1 MPDTVERTLQSM
13 SVEQKLG
20 QLFCIEVNSSTLN
33 SAFKE
38 TIAKYHFGNVG
49 LFNTFNGSRRQ
60 IRQSNLEIEQVIRE
74 HCAGVQPIIAVDE
87 EGGCSSQF
95 QDGVTPT
102 PGNFALGATDDENDA
117 YSCGWSIGSELCDL
131 GINMAWAPVLD
142 LCRNP
147 HDPIVGAR
155 SFGDS
160 PQLVARLG
168 IALSKGLNAGGV
180 GSTYKHYPGQG
191 SISSSGDSYR
201 ELPVSRLQEHQL
213 NSLDGY
219 PFLEAIR
226 QGADCLM
233 VGNVVL
239 SGIPKVEKGV
249 PATLSRYAMT
259 TLLRERYGYDGV
271 VVTDNIGLGPTHDA
285 FPPQKAALLAFRA
298 GADMITA
305 LGPRSP
311 HIVMYNALLS
321 ALKQKAISEEA
332 MNDRVRRILRL
343 KERLSAY
350 REARRPLSELQRSLL
365 LRKVA
370 RDSVTLVRDPRGL
383 LPARP
388 EQFPRVLV
396 IVPQMQAISSADGF
410 AHVECNFG
418 DIISPFYPV
427 VTVQKIPLAPDENRV
442 GECLQLAGKHD
453 LVMICSENANEF
465 PLYLNLVNQ
474 ISAVSPTIVI
484 PLRFAYEITAL
495 HPSATIVS
503 AFSYMDTSLRAV
515 GDVIRGEAQPPGKLP
530 IHL

>member
-1 MPDTVERTLQSM
+1 MADMIESTLQSM
-13 SVEQKLG
+13 SMEQKLG
-20 QLFCIEVNSSTLN
+20 QLFCIEVNSNTLN
-33 SAFKE
+33 SAFE
-38 TIAKYHFGNVG
+38 DTISKYHFGNVG
-49 LFNTFNGSRRQ
+49 LFNTFSGTRQQ
-60 IRQSNLEIEQVIRE
+60 IRQNNLEIERVITK
-74 HCAGVQPIIAVDE
+74 HCAGVKPIIAVDE

-102 PGNFALGATDDENDA
+102 PGNFALGATENEDDA
-117 YSCGWSIGSELCDL
+117 YACGWCIGSELCDL

-191 SISSSGDSYR
+191 AISTSGDSHR
-201 ELPVSRLQEHQL
+201 ELPVSRMQEHQL

-219 PFLEAIR
+219 PFLEAIH

-239 SGIPKVEKGV
+239 SGIPNVEKGV
-249 PATLSRYAMT
+249 PATLSRYTIT

-271 VVTDNIGLGPTHDA
+271 VITDNIGLGPTHDA
-285 FPPQKAALLAFRA
+285 FPPQKSALLAFQA
-298 GADMITA
+298 GADIITA
-305 LGPRSP
+305 LGSRSP

-321 ALKQKAISEEA
+321 ALKQKIISEDA
-332 MNDRVRRILRL
+332 VNDKVRRILRL

-350 REARRPLSELQRSLL
+350 QETRRPLSEIQKSLM

-388 EQFPRVLV
+388 ELFPHVLV

-418 DIISPFYPV
+418 DIISPYYPA
-427 VTVQKIPLAPDENRV
+427 VTVQKIPLTPDESSVN
-442 GECLQLAGKHD
+442 ECLELAGHHD
-453 LVMICSENANEF
+453 LVMICSENSNEF
-465 PLYLNLVNQ
+465 PAYLDLVNR
-474 ISAVSPTIVI
+474 IAATGPTIVI
-484 PLRFAYEITAL
+484 PLRFAYEVTAV
-495 HPSATIVS
+495 HPNATIVS
-503 AFSYMDTSLRAV
+503 AFSYMDASLRAV
-515 GDVIRGEAQPPGKLP
+515 CNVICGEEQPQGRLP